1 MADMSPK
8 TNTNAELKDDH
19 STAETKEIKLQE
31 QAEEQ
36 RVGKGESSKSKNWIT
51 NILTYLKVK
60 MADMNSKRN
69 KYAKLKED
77 HATAKAQEI
86 ELQEQL
92 EEQRDGEGE
101 SSKSMKRIT
110 NISTFHSNDKL
121 DLDKVNINHYFVAL
135 SQYYK
140 RRLEE
145 EKGENSFKNPGNPH
159 FKKLLSSPGPKP
171 LVPNPLVPNP
181 KPRGLGLTL
190 KSHGPQHR
198 LWLHPTL

>member
-1 MADMSPK
+1 MSPK
-8 TNTNAELKDDH
+8 TNTNAELRDDQ

-36 RVGKGESSKSKNWIT
+36 RVGKEESSKSKNWIT

-86 ELQEQL
+86 KLQEQT
-92 EEQRDGEGE
+92 EEQRDIKEGE
-101 SSKSMKRIT
+101 SSKSENRIT
-110 NISTFHSNDKL
+110 NISIFNTTDKL

-140 RRLEE
+140 FRLQEE
-145 EKGENSFKNPGNPH
+145 RKENSLGNPGKDLD
-159 FKKLLSSPGPKP
+159 F
-171 LVPNPLVPNP
+171 
-181 KPRGLGLTL
+181 
-190 KSHGPQHR
+190 
-198 LWLHPTL
+198 